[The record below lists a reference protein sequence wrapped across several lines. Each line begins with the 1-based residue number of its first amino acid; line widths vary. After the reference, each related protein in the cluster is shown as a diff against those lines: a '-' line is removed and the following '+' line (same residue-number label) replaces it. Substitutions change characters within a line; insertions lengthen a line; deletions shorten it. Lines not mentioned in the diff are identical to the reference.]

1 MYLEFYGFRE
11 NPFSMTPDPHFFYPS
26 RRHEEALFSLLY
38 TIRERKGFAVVTGE
52 IGAGKTTVC
61 RALLDRLDAQTRT
74 AVVTNTYLTG
84 KQLIALALED
94 FGVPAPRG
102 SKLEILKRLNEFL
115 IEQLACGNNC
125 VLIID
130 EAQNL
135 PPAALEEVRMLS
147 NLETE
152 KEKLIQII
160 LVGQPELRAKLA
172 LPALAQLRQRVNV
185 SYHVGPLSRE
195 EVFEYVEHRLRVAG
209 GEGSALFSEGA
220 LEAVYGYSGG
230 IPRVVNML
238 CDRALLVGYVAE
250 TKVIDRGFVLDAA
263 EELGIEQD
271 NRSAQE
277 SRC

>member
-1 MYLEFYGFRE
+1 MYLSFYGFQE
-11 NPFSMTPDPHFFYPS
+11 KPFSMTPDPHFFYPS

-38 TIRERKGFAVVTGE
+38 TVRERKGFAVVTGE
-52 IGAGKTTVC
+52 IGSGKTTVC
-61 RALLDRLDAQTRT
+61 RALLERLDSQTRT
-74 AVVTNTYLTG
+74 AIITNTYLTG

-94 FGVPAPRG
+94 FGVPVPKG
-102 SKLEILKRLNEFL
+102 SKVDILKRLNEFL
-115 IEQLACGNNC
+115 IEELAAGGNC

-135 PPAALEEVRMLS
+135 SPTALEEVRMLS

-160 LVGQPELRAKLA
+160 LLGQPELRDKLE

-185 SYHVGPLSRE
+185 SYHVDPLSRAEME
-195 EVFEYVEHRLRVAG
+195 EYIRHRLRVAG
-209 GEGSALFSEGA
+209 GDTAVTFTDEALQAIYEF
-220 LEAVYGYSGG
+220 SGG
-230 IPRVVNML
+230 VPRVVNML

-250 TKVIDRGFVLDAA
+250 TRTIDREFVLDAA
-263 EELGIEQD
+263 KELGIEQD
-271 NRSAQE
+271 NRRSQE